1 MKTTITYLI
10 GFLIII
16 FVSCT
21 KQNTSEEKNVV
32 ASVGNENITL
42 KEFENS
48 LILNPQYSIRTT
60 VNTAY
65 GSQINYLIDNEHYY
79 LAAKKTKLSEDL
91 LINKRLEYIKNQ
103 EILRAYINQEFVNEI
118 NISQAEII
126 DGLNK
131 IKNQINAQN
140 FFFSNPDS
148 AEIFRRQMINQKD
161 EIRLNKILSG
171 TNLGWVTF
179 VKRSK
184 SRPINYKEVIN

>member
-1 MKTTITYLI
+1 
-10 GFLIII
+10 
-16 FVSCT
+16 
-21 KQNTSEEKNVV
+21 
-32 ASVGNENITL
+32 
-42 KEFENS
+42 
-48 LILNPQYSIRTT
+48 

-161 EIRLNKILSG
+161 EIRLNKTLSG

>member
-79 LAAKKTKLSEDL
+79 LAAKKQNYL
-91 LINKRLEYIKNQ
+91 
-103 EILRAYINQEFVNEI
+103 
-118 NISQAEII
+118 
-126 DGLNK
+126 K
-131 IKNQINAQN
+131 I
-140 FFFSNPDS
+140 F
-148 AEIFRRQMINQKD
+148 
-161 EIRLNKILSG
+161 
-171 TNLGWVTF
+171 
-179 VKRSK
+179 
-184 SRPINYKEVIN
+184 

>member
-1 MKTTITYLI
+1 
-10 GFLIII
+10 
-16 FVSCT
+16 
-21 KQNTSEEKNVV
+21 
-32 ASVGNENITL
+32 
-42 KEFENS
+42 
-48 LILNPQYSIRTT
+48 
-60 VNTAY
+60 
-65 GSQINYLIDNEHYY
+65 
-79 LAAKKTKLSEDL
+79 
-91 LINKRLEYIKNQ
+91 LEYIKNQ
-103 EILRAYINQEFVNEI
+103 EILRAYINQKFVNEI

-161 EIRLNKILSG
+161 EIRLNKTLSG

>member
-161 EIRLNKILSG
+161 EIRLNKTLSG

>member
-103 EILRAYINQEFVNEI
+103 EILRAYINQKFVNEI

-161 EIRLNKILSG
+161 EIRLNKTLSG